1 MDKGIANLEARL
13 KDHLELPRAI
23 LIQLRE
29 TRLFN
34 SMIDQAID
42 DLDELLKKGSKK

>member
-1 MDKGIANLEARL
+1 MKKGVSEIEARL
-13 KDHLELPRAI
+13 KDRLELSRAI
-23 LIQLRE
+23 LLQLQE

-42 DLDELLKKGSKK
+42 DIDDLLKKGSEK

>member
-1 MDKGIANLEARL
+1 MNPSKDLKSDITERL
-13 KDHLELPRAI
+13 DLPRAI

-34 SMIDQAID
+34 SMVDQAIED
-42 DLDELLKKGSKK
+42 IDWIIKKDSEK

>member
-1 MDKGIANLEARL
+1 MDDKTSV
-13 KDHLELPRAI
+13 KDRLELPKAV

-34 SMIDQAID
+34 AMIDQAIED
-42 DLDELLKKGSKK
+42 IEQLLKELSGE